1 MKNTKTVDEYISES
15 GQWQKTLEQLRQI
28 ILSTGLSES
37 VKWGVPVYTFQG
49 KNIVGIAAF
58 KSYVGIWFYQGVF
71 LKDAEKVLVNAQ
83 EGKTKALRQWRFNEN
98 GKLDKALI
106 KAYVLEAIENQ
117 KAGKELKPSKA
128 KTIEL
133 PTELLST
140 LNSNPAL
147 KERFQRLSPACRR
160 EYAEY
165 IAEAKREDTKQRRID
180 KIVPMIMDLAG
191 LNDKYKR

>member
-1 MKNTKTVDEYISES
+1 MKNTKTVDEYISGN
-15 GQWQKTLEQLRQI
+15 GQWQKTLEELRQI
-28 ILSTGLSES
+28 MLFTGLSES

-71 LKDAEKVLVNAQ
+71 LKDTKKVLVNAQ
-83 EGKTKALRQWRFNEN
+83 EGKTKALRQWRFTEN
-98 GKLDKALI
+98 DKLDKTLI
-106 KAYVLEAIENQ
+106 KAYVLEAIDNQ
-117 KAGKELKPSKA
+117 KAGKELKPSKT
-128 KTIEL
+128 KTMEL
-133 PTELLST
+133 PPELQSS
-140 LNSNPAL
+140 LNSNAVL

-165 IAEAKREDTKQRRID
+165 IAEAIREDTKQRRID